1 MVDLDYV
8 KKKKKKPLQV
18 DLRNLRMQILH
29 LTISQMW
36 KGGTNR
42 SVMEQVLLQIKVEI
56 NIMVL

>member
-8 KKKKKKPLQV
+8 KKKKKLQV

-29 LTISQMW
+29 LTISQMR
-36 KGGTNR
+36 KGGTSR
-42 SVMEQVLLQIKVEI
+42 SVMEQALLQIKVEN